1 MAQRSKSHFNTSQ
14 LHNNSLHFKFAV
26 TVDAKPTLV
35 NMRNKEM
42 QRRRMHCEGYDV
54 PVQTLRIQTVD
65 SDQDCYQQQPSQ
77 EEVDLQA
84 VLIASHADQLIA
96 TEARVAQ
103 IKGGIKLTKY
113 LIETRGTRTH
123 TVDTKE
129 RMAPIMA
136 GDVVR
141 VIATCSSWRR

>member
-1 MAQRSKSHFNTSQ
+1 M
-14 LHNNSLHFKFAV
+14 
-26 TVDAKPTLV
+26 
-35 NMRNKEM
+35 
-42 QRRRMHCEGYDV
+42 
-54 PVQTLRIQTVD
+54 RIQTVD
-65 SDQDCYQQQPSQ
+65 SDQDFYQQQPSQ

-103 IKGGIKLTKY
+103 IKGRIKLTKY
-113 LIETRGTRTH
+113 LIETRGARTH